1 MWDLLTDVLSD
12 VPGNAHL
19 PWRTWVRLAGWLVGP
34 LALLAGLLLH
44 QDAVSVVGGLLS
56 ALRLLWHLRTR

>member
-1 MWDLLTDVLSD
+1 MWDLLTDVLLD
-12 VPGNAHL
+12 VPGNVHL
-19 PWRTWVRLAGWLVGP
+19 PWRTWVRLCSWLVGP

-56 ALRLLWHLRTR
+56 VLRLLWHLRTR